1 MDYYQ
6 QQNTSSNNES
16 PYGHP
21 DYPMRTPGLTM
32 ATISLFLGLG
42 ALFTVLSVF
51 LPLALGGLAI
61 LFALL
66 SKGYGKKMLTQA
78 KIGFGCGI
86 AGLALVI
93 VMFISSFAMIF
104 SNPDILVDFGKQY
117 DAACE
122 EIYGQPSED
131 LFGYS
136 FEDMMEEYADAMQ

>member
-6 QQNTSSNNES
+6 QQNTSPDNES
-16 PYGHP
+16 PYRHP
-21 DYPMRTPGLTM
+21 DYTIHNPGLTM
-32 ATISLFLGLG
+32 ATFSLFLGLG
-42 ALFTVLSVF
+42 ALFTTLTVF

-78 KIGFGCGI
+78 KIGLGCGI
-86 AGLALVI
+86 TSFAIVV
-93 VMFISSFAMIF
+93 VMFLSSFAMIF

-122 EIYGQPSED
+122 EIYGQSSED

-136 FEDMMEEYADAMQ
+136 FEDMMEEYADTIQ